1 MRTIFKSFS
10 TRLNFYILTLTCLI
24 FICIAIVFNSYSKQ
38 REEEQAVQYTSLL
51 QQNLLQKVDFELERV
66 EHTVRNEVP
75 RVILHLN
82 QPHEMMRI
90 VSNMV
95 GGNSL
100 IMGGSLAFVPDYYPE
115 KGHWFMEY
123 AHVTEK
129 DNVVC
134 KHLGGKEYDY
144 FEKSWYKD
152 AFSHRKGMWTDP
164 YFDKGGGNKLMT
176 TFSLPLYDQKGLP
189 FAVFTADVSLEDL
202 SLNVNAI
209 RPFPNSYS
217 FILNRKGTYIS
228 HPDKNVIQR
237 NNIYSRAKDLNNQD
251 LLYMGKR
258 MLKGEKGWKRLV
270 VDGVDVLVCYAPL
283 NRTDWSICSV
293 CPYTEVMS
301 ELGSA
306 TWQIFA
312 ILLGGLLLLSVC
324 VRVLVNVMSSP
335 MRQLTIA
342 AYQIS
347 KGNFDSRLPVIR
359 TKDDLRQ
366 LHDAF
371 EHMQESLRRYVE
383 QLKVTTQQKQRID
396 SELSIAHDIQMNMV
410 SKSFSP
416 FPECE
421 KLELSAILRPAK
433 EVGGDFYDF
442 FIRDGKLFFCIGDV
456 SGKGVPASLVMAI
469 TKTLFRVFAKDT
481 DSAAD
486 IMGKLNGVLSDNNE
500 ANMFV
505 TMWIGVLDFEANDL
519 TYCNAGHNPPLLTQ
533 TDGNLRWL
541 ETKACLP
548 IGVLESAQY
557 HETRL
562 KMADCQALLLYTDGV
577 TEAENISQEQFG
589 TQRVLDI
596 FSQSV
601 PYSIRTII
609 DNLQQEL
616 SQFAAGAEQT
626 DDITMLCV
634 RMNGLWETP
643 KHPARNE
650 RTLVVDNRLEE
661 SSRLQSFV
669 EEIGETLHLPANL
682 TFSLNLALEEALV
695 NAISYAYPEGE
706 KGIITLKAFWQ
717 DEPTAVEFELTDSG
731 KMFNPLMVR
740 EPDMTQDVENR
751 QVGGLG
757 VFLVRNLMDDVKYQY
772 RKGQNQL
779 LMRKYINLN
788 DKHGNKNL
796 EK

>member
-1 MRTIFKSFS
+1 MSSIFKSFT

-24 FICIAIVFNSYSKQ
+24 FICIAIVFNSYSKH

-51 QQNLLQKVDFELERV
+51 QQNLLQKVDFELESV
-66 EHTVRNEVP
+66 EHTVRSEVP
-75 RVILHLN
+75 RVMSHLDK
-82 QPHEMMRI
+82 PDEMMRI
-90 VSNMV
+90 VRNLV
-95 GGNSL
+95 GGDSL
-100 IMGGSLAFVPDYYPE
+100 IMGGSLAFVPDYFPE

-123 AHVTEK
+123 AHIDK
-129 DNVVC
+129 NGIVVC

-152 AFSHRKGMWTDP
+152 AFRHRQSMWTDP

-176 TFSLPLYDQKGLP
+176 TFSLPLYDQKGKPL
-189 FAVFTADVSLEDL
+189 AVFTADISIEDL
-202 SLNVNAI
+202 NLNVNAI

-228 HPDKNVIQR
+228 HPDKNVIHR
-237 NNIYSRAKDLNNQD
+237 NNIYSRAKELNNQD
-251 LLYMGKR
+251 LWDISKR
-258 MLKGEKGWKRLV
+258 MLKGEKGWRRLV
-270 VDGVDVLVCYAPL
+270 VDGVDELVCYAPL
-283 NRTDWSICSV
+283 NRTDWAICSV
-293 CPYTEVMS
+293 CPYSEVMS
-301 ELGSA
+301 ELGST

-324 VRVLVNVMSSP
+324 VRLLVNVMSSP

-359 TKDDLRQ
+359 TNDDLRQ

-371 EHMQESLRRYVE
+371 EHMQESLGRYVQ

-396 SELSIAHDIQMNMV
+396 SELSIAHDIQMSMV

-421 KLELSAILRPAK
+421 KLELSAMLRPAK

-469 TKTLFRVFAKDT
+469 TKTMFRVFAKDT

-486 IMGKLNGVLSDNNE
+486 IMRKLNDVLSDHNE

-505 TMWIGVLDFEANDL
+505 TMWIGVLDFEANSL
-519 TYCNAGHNPPLLTQ
+519 SYCNAGHNPPLLTQ
-533 TDGNLRWL
+533 PDGSLRWL

-548 IGVLESAQY
+548 IGVLESAEY
-557 HETRL
+557 HETML
-562 KMADCQALLLYTDGV
+562 KMSDSQALLLYTDGV

-589 TQRVLDI
+589 MQRVQDVFL
-596 FSQSV
+596 QSA
-601 PYSIRTII
+601 PYSIMTII
-609 DNLQQEL
+609 ENLQQEL
-616 SQFAAGAEQT
+616 ARFAAGAEQT
-626 DDITMLCV
+626 DDITLLCV
-634 RMNGLWETP
+634 RMNGLWNAPE
-643 KHPARNE
+643 HLACNE

-661 SSRLQSFV
+661 SSRLQPFV
-669 EEIGETLHLPANL
+669 EEIGATLHLPANL

-695 NAISYAYPEGE
+695 NAISYAYPDGE
-706 KGIITLKAFWQ
+706 KGNVTLKAFWH
-717 DEPTAVEFELTDSG
+717 DEPTAVEFELIDSG
-731 KMFNPLMVR
+731 KMFNPLMVP
-740 EPDMTQDVENR
+740 EPDMTQDAENR

-772 RKGQNQL
+772 RKGHNQL
-779 LMRKYINLN
+779 LMRKYINLS